1 VGLEPERAERIM
13 NWSFRI
19 FTLFGIPIRMHWTLP
34 LFMIGEIVSSMNVHG
49 GAALKY
55 TAGAMVLLWVQ
66 VLTHEL
72 GHCWGAWRVGEHAEQ
87 ILLWPLG
94 GLAYVGHTED
104 PRRDWIITIA
114 GPAVT
119 VLWGFI
125 SAGALLAMGYALSWG
140 ALNPF
145 GSWWPEGA
153 VDYVPVMIAINLK
166 MSVVLAA
173 FNLLVPAFPL
183 DGCRLMMAWLTLRL
197 GPGPAMR
204 VTGVMGVVSGI
215 VIAILGFG
223 VSSFLTVL
231 MGIWVAIQSAT
242 LYGQAAQATEYGEST
257 YSGRGYVIKPD
268 RKEGFWQKRRR
279 LKRERMLAR
288 RDAEEA
294 ALRAKVDELLDKVN
308 RGGMGSLTPAER
320 KTLEEASARLRRN
333 G

>member
-1 VGLEPERAERIM
+1 M
-13 NWSFRI
+13 NWSFKL
-19 FTLFGIPIRMHWTLP
+19 FTIFGIPVRMHWTLP
-34 LFMIGEIVSSMNVHG
+34 LFMAGEILSSMNVHG
-49 GAALKY
+49 GDALKY

-104 PRRDWIITIA
+104 PGRDWIITIA

-119 VLWGFI
+119 ILWGFV
-125 SAGALLAMGYALSWG
+125 SAGALLAMGYALSWD

-145 GSWWPEGA
+145 GSWWPAGA
-153 VDYVPVMIAINLK
+153 VDYVPVMLAINLK

-183 DGCRLMMAWLTLRL
+183 DGCRLMMAWLTLRM
-197 GPGPAMR
+197 GRGPAMR
-204 VTGVMGVVSGI
+204 ITGILGVISGI
-215 VIAILGFG
+215 VIALLGFYK
-223 VSSFLTVL
+223 SSFLTVL

-257 YSGRGYVIKPD
+257 YSGRGYVIRPEP
-268 RKEGFWQKRRR
+268 KEGFFQRRRR
-279 LKRERMLAR
+279 LKRERALAR
-288 RDAEEA
+288 RDEEEA
-294 ALRAKVDELLDKVN
+294 ELRRRVDELLDKVN
-308 RGGMGSLTPAER
+308 RVGMANLSPSER
-320 KTLEEASARLRRN
+320 KALEDASSRLRR
-333 G
+333 GS

>member
-1 VGLEPERAERIM
+1 M
-13 NWSFRI
+13 NWSFPLFKI
-19 FTLFGIPIRMHWTLP
+19 FGIPVRMHWTLP
-34 LFMIGEIVSSMNVHG
+34 LFTVGEIVSSVGRHG
-49 GAALKY
+49 SEALKY
-55 TAGAMVLLWVQ
+55 SAGAMGLLWVQ

-72 GHCWGAWRVGEHAEQ
+72 GHCWGARHVGEDAEK

-94 GLAYVGHTED
+94 GMAYVGHTED

-119 VLWGFI
+119 VLWGLF
-125 SAGALLAMGYALSWG
+125 SAGALLAMGYALDWE

-145 GSWWPEGA
+145 GSWWPAGA
-153 VDYVPVMIAINLK
+153 VDYVPVLLAINLK

-183 DGCRLMMAWLTLRL
+183 DGCRLLMAWLTLRI

-204 VTGVMGVVSGI
+204 TTAMVAVPTGI
-215 VIAILGFG
+215 VIAIVGFWKQ
-223 VSSFLTVL
+223 SFLTVL
-231 MGIWVAIQSAT
+231 MGIWVTIQSVA
-242 LYGQAAQATEYGEST
+242 LYGQASQAAEYGESS
-257 YSGRGYVIKPD
+257 YSGRGYVIRPE
-268 RKEGFWQKRRR
+268 RKEGFFQRRRR
-279 LKRERMLAR
+279 LKRERALAR

-308 RGGMGSLTPAER
+308 RVGINSLSPAER
-320 KTLEEASARLRRN
+320 KTLEEASERLRKN

>member
-1 VGLEPERAERIM
+1 MNL
-13 NWSFRI
+13 NWSFKLFTIFRI
-19 FTLFGIPIRMHWTLP
+19 PVRMHWTLP
-34 LFMIGEIVSSMNVHG
+34 LFMIGEILSSLNLHG
-49 GAALKY
+49 GEALKY

-94 GLAYVGHTED
+94 GMAYVGHTED
-104 PRRDWIITIA
+104 PRKDWIITIA

-119 VLWGFI
+119 VIWGFL
-125 SAGALLAMGYALSWG
+125 SAGALLAMGYALSWD

-145 GSWWPEGA
+145 GSWWPAGA
-153 VDYVPVMIAINLK
+153 YDYAPVMLAINLK

-183 DGCRLMMAWLTLRL
+183 DGCRLMLAWLTLRI
-197 GPGPAMR
+197 GSGRAMR
-204 VTGVMGVVSGI
+204 VTGVTGVVSGI
-215 VIAILGFG
+215 VIAVLGFTM
-223 VSSFLTVL
+223 SSFLTVL

-242 LYGQAAQATEYGEST
+242 LYGQAAQAAEYGESS
-257 YSGRGYVIKPD
+257 YSERGYVIRPEP
-268 RKEGFWQKRRR
+268 KEGFWQKRRR
-279 LKRERMLAR
+279 LKRERNLAR

-294 ALRAKVDELLDKVN
+294 ALRAQVDELLDKVN
-308 RGGMGSLTPAER
+308 RVGMSNLTPAER